1 MLDTILILIKLN
13 IFHLSV
19 RLAPLLIN
27 QILMTLRIE
36 FIQCKRKNHVHLY
49 IQASLSLSRV
59 GQLHMAVEFFIRF
72 VQDQIHFIWCLNNA

>member
-19 RLAPLLIN
+19 RLAPLLSN

-36 FIQCKRKNHVHLY
+36 FIQCKQKNHVHLY
-49 IQASLSLSRV
+49 IQASLSLGRA
-59 GQLHMAVEFFIRF
+59 GQLHMVEFFIRF
-72 VQDQIHFIWCLNNA
+72 IQEQIHFIWCLNNA